1 MGHIVKSI
9 IRIIAFFIVAVP
21 IYYVCD
27 LDSES
32 TIYSAGIIATILSVT
47 IGSSLTIMALNFS
60 MIPKAIEKIE
70 QLNGESSKKEQ
81 AIDALK
87 RSVREVKEDSILI
100 LIAGMMIIPLMAFKK
115 TSFSVQ
121 FWGNTVLFSDII
133 CLAILGLLCNIA
145 IAFFDCVLT
154 FLRSFNMVLISK
166 NT

>member
-1 MGHIVKSI
+1 MGHIVKNI

-100 LIAGMMIIPLMAFKK
+100 LIAGMMIIPLMAFKR
-115 TSFSVQ
+115 V
-121 FWGNTVLFSDII
+121 
-133 CLAILGLLCNIA
+133 
-145 IAFFDCVLT
+145 
-154 FLRSFNMVLISK
+154 
-166 NT
+166 